1 MVVDKTGWFA
11 TISRRDEMI
20 VDETGWL
27 STKSRRDEMMKFSI
41 KNL

>member
-11 TISRRDEMI
+11 TKSRRDEMI